1 MLVSPGKTVTS
12 NCGEMVFLI
21 SFYYYHSKLFPSW
34 SSKLF
39 GISRLLTVTSNCG
52 EMIFLISFY
61 YYHSKLFPSWSS
73 KFFGISRLLLRSL
86 HSSQV
91 ITDALICL
99 PPKFLKRIPRNHSV
113 GYLGINILYTLSL
126 CNSSP
131 TSSWSYGPVNSLQK
145 GDSSYLFFLTQKT

>member
-1 MLVSPGKTVTS
+1 MLVSPGKTV
-12 NCGEMVFLI
+12 
-21 SFYYYHSKLFPSW
+21 K
-34 SSKLF
+34 
-39 GISRLLTVTSNCG
+39 SNCG

-61 YYHSKLFPSWSS
+61 YYHSKVLPSWSS
-73 KFFGISRLLLRSL
+73 KFFGISRLLNEVTRSLSLRILSLRSL
-86 HSSQV
+86 RSSQV

-126 CNSSP
+126 CNNSP

-145 GDSSYLFFLTQKT
+145 GDSSYLFFLTQKA